1 MTDWEK
7 KASPS
12 DRRVTMIY
20 CYAFRGYEGD
30 LISVEVDV
38 RRGIPSLDVVGLPD
52 SAVKEARERVRIA
65 LKRGGYEM
73 PLERVLINL
82 SPAGVRKEGARYDL
96 SMALAILRA
105 GGKLADPEEPVLVL
119 GELQLDGRVR
129 PVRGVISA
137 VSEAS
142 LRGVRRFIVPRENLP
157 EALSAAKGIVL
168 GLDSL
173 SRIDSVWEGLLKGK
187 GESNGEEQRTILNP
201 YPDLAD
207 LKGQSICR
215 RVLEISAA
223 GRHNL
228 LLFGPPGCGKTMA
241 ARRLP
246 GLLPPLVKEESLEVT
261 RLWSQAGCLE
271 EGAGL
276 IEWPP
281 FRMPHH
287 SASLQGMVG
296 GSSAVAPG
304 EISLAHRGIL
314 FLDETPEFH
323 TPILQG
329 LREPVEN
336 GTVRIS
342 RAGKSYWFPAD
353 FQLVM
358 AANPCP
364 CGNLGREASLCICT
378 AKEIERYWRRIGGAL
393 MDRVDIRIPLKPVG
407 GEYLLNRTE
416 EGSRLVRE
424 RVLCAWKIQEHRH
437 RGEDFLWN
445 SRISVNR
452 LGTYCALDSRAREAY
467 IKGIRTLNLSSRA
480 SHSVLR
486 VARTVADLDVCEKI
500 GEEHVLEALQYRRY
514 GDRDIFWRKL

>member
-1 MTDWEK
+1 
-7 KASPS
+7 
-12 DRRVTMIY
+12 MIY

-30 LISVEVDV
+30 LISVEVDM

-65 LKRGGYEM
+65 LKRGGFEL
-73 PLERVLINL
+73 PLERILINL
-82 SPAGVRKEGARYDL
+82 SPAGVKKEGARYDL

-105 GGKLADPEEPVLVL
+105 GNRLSDPGHSLLVL
-119 GELQLDGRVR
+119 GELQLDGTVR

-137 VSEAS
+137 VSEAVR
-142 LRGVRRFIVPRENLP
+142 RGVRHFIVPTENLS
-157 EALSAAKGIVL
+157 EALSAAVGSVYS
-168 GLDSL
+168 LDSL
-173 SRIDSVWEGLLKGK
+173 AHIKRVWEKLIG
-187 GESNGEEQRTILNP
+187 GEGDRVEVERESRVNP

-207 LKGQSICR
+207 LKGQPICR
-215 RVLEISAA
+215 RALELAAA

-228 LLFGPPGCGKTMA
+228 LLFGPPGCGKTMS

-246 GLLPPLVKEESLEVT
+246 GLLPQLTREESLEVT
-261 RLWSQAGCLE
+261 RIWSQAGCLE
-271 EGAGL
+271 EGNGL
-276 IEWPP
+276 IHWPP

-296 GSSAVAPG
+296 GSSAVVPG
-304 EISLAHRGIL
+304 EISLSHRGIL

-336 GTVRIS
+336 GTVRIT

-364 CGNLGREASLCICT
+364 CGNLGRESSACICT
-378 AKEIERYWRRIGGAL
+378 SREIERYWRRIGGAL
-393 MDRVDIRIPLKPVG
+393 MDRIDMRIPLKPVS
-407 GEYLLNRTE
+407 GEDLLCRKE
-416 EGSRLVRE
+416 ETSLTVRE
-424 RVLCAWKIQEHRH
+424 RILCAWEIQKRRH
-437 RGEDFLWN
+437 GEESFLWN
-445 SRISVNR
+445 SRISVSR
-452 LGTYCALDSRAREAY
+452 LGEYCFMEKRAREAFT
-467 IKGIRTLNLSSRA
+467 KGIRKLCLSSRA

-486 VARTVADLDVCEKI
+486 VARTAADLDICEII
-500 GEEHVLEALQYRRY
+500 GEEHILEALQYRRY
-514 GDRDIFWRKL
+514 GDRDIYWGRL

>member
-1 MTDWEK
+1 
-7 KASPS
+7 
-12 DRRVTMIY
+12 MIY
-20 CYAFRGYEGD
+20 CYAFRGFEGD
-30 LISVEVDV
+30 LISVEVDI
-38 RRGIPSLDVVGLPD
+38 RRGIPALDVVGLPD
-52 SAVKEARERVRIA
+52 SAVREARERVRIA
-65 LKRGGYEM
+65 LKRGGFEM
-73 PLERVLINL
+73 PLQRILINL
-82 SPAGVRKEGARYDL
+82 SPAGVKKEGARYDL

-105 GGKLADPEEPVLVL
+105 SGNLPDPGEPLLVL
-119 GELQLDGRVR
+119 GELQLDGKVR

-142 LRGVRRFIVPRENLP
+142 RQGIRRFIVPTENLP
-157 EALSAAKGIVL
+157 EAQTAAEGLVHS
-168 GLDSL
+168 LDSL
-173 SRIDSVWEGLLKGK
+173 DRVSKVWKELIEGRGEVCDKEREGL
-187 GESNGEEQRTILNP
+187 GENP

-207 LKGQSICR
+207 LKGQPLCR
-215 RVLEISAA
+215 RVLELAAA

-228 LLFGPPGCGKTMA
+228 LLFGPPGCGKTMS

-246 GLLPPLVKEESLEVT
+246 GLLPPLTKEESLDVT
-261 RLWSQAGCLE
+261 RIWSQAGSLE
-271 EGAGL
+271 EGTGL
-276 IEWPP
+276 INWPP

-296 GSSAVAPG
+296 GSSAVIPG

-336 GTVRIS
+336 GTVRIT

-364 CGNLGREASLCICT
+364 CGNLGRESSSCICT
-378 AKEIERYWRRIGGAL
+378 TKEIERYWRRIGGAL
-393 MDRVDIRIPLKPVG
+393 MDRIDLRLPLKPVG
-407 GEYLLNRTE
+407 GEALLGRE
-416 EGSRLVRE
+416 EESSRLVRE
-424 RVLCAWKIQEHRH
+424 RVTCAWEIQRRRH
-437 RGEDFLWN
+437 EKESFIWN

-452 LGTYCALDSRAREAY
+452 LNDYCQLDGRGKATFLRGMKKLS
-467 IKGIRTLNLSSRA
+467 LSSRA

-486 VARTVADLDVCEKI
+486 VARTAADLDLCEKI
-500 GEEHVLEALQYRRY
+500 GEEHILEALQYRRY
-514 GDRDIFWRKL
+514 GDRDIFWGKL